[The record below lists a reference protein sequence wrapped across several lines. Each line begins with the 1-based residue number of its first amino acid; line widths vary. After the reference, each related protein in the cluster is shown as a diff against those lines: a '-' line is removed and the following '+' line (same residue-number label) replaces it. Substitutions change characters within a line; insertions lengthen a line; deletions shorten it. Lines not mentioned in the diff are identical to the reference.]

1 MGAFDDLVKKPKEP
15 NTNGFRMAAQEGG
28 FFDNILPATGAMM
41 YAPVLGVRQML
52 GKATPQEVSDWS
64 SSVRELSDT
73 AGGMLGSI
81 IGGAALPVA
90 AATLAGPTA
99 ATVLPAAGM
108 GAAFGFAEPVEEGE
122 TRLGNTMKGAA
133 FNAAIPAAVATGTVV
148 KRALIDPFR
157 QKGQE
162 AMAGRVLNRFASD
175 AVKAADAATTPKHFV
190 PGSVPTL
197 AEATLDP
204 GLATLQATLK
214 SADPVTAK
222 AALINRSQQNSQAQL
237 DALRRVSGTAQDLSR
252 AVAERGKTAAANY
265 GQAFAQ
271 GIDQDMAE
279 AVAPQIQNLVSRL
292 PDGVI
297 NEAKALA
304 RMQGLGMD
312 ETGSVQGLH
321 YVKLALDTRIANAK
335 GPEKAILNG
344 LKDDFLSTLE
354 DVAPAY
360 KTAMTKYAEQSKP
373 INAMQ
378 TGQKLY
384 NKVTS
389 ALMEGTEGQ
398 TIKPEVFA
406 NALRD
411 EVSLVKAAT
420 GREATLRQLFPDA
433 DIQTLNAI
441 KKDLQRQVQASRLG
455 RVDGSPTAQ
464 YLVGQDILRQSL
476 GPVGLPQGF
485 AENALVTNFLNRPAS
500 FALKAPEEQV
510 RGLLAQSLTNPP
522 LAASL
527 MRRAQQPG
535 LTERLLDNRAYQ
547 MLAPT
552 SGLVGLPVGG
562 LLMQP
567 PQQ

>member
-1 MGAFDDLVKKPKEP
+1 MGAFDDLTQKQKKDADS
-15 NTNGFRMAAQEGG
+15 NGFRTAAQEGSAWQ
-28 FFDNILPATGAMM
+28 NLTAATGALM
-41 YAPVLGVRQML
+41 YSPVLGVRQML
-52 GKATPQEVSDWS
+52 GQTTPQEVNDWS
-64 SSVRELSDT
+64 QSVRELTKTPS
-73 AGGMLGSI
+73 GMIGSI

-90 AATLAGPTA
+90 ATTLAGPSA
-99 ATVLPAAGM
+99 ASLVPAIGLGAAM
-108 GAAFGFAEPVEEGE
+108 GATEPVEEGE
-122 TRLGNTMKGAA
+122 TRLGNSFKGAA
-133 FNAAIPAAVATGTVV
+133 FNAAIPALVAGGTAV

-157 QKGQE
+157 KSGQE

-175 AVKAADAATTPKHFV
+175 ATKAADAATTPKQFV

-204 GLATLQATLK
+204 GLSTLQATLK
-214 SADPVTAK
+214 ATDPVTAK
-222 AALINRSQQNSQAQL
+222 AALVGRAQQNAQAQL
-237 DALRRVSGTAQDLSR
+237 DALRKVGGTPQDLQR
-252 AVAERGKTAAANY
+252 AIAERGKTAATNY

-292 PDGVI
+292 PEGVM
-297 NEAKALA
+297 NEAKSLA
-304 RMQGLGMD
+304 KMQGMALD
-312 ETGSVQGLH
+312 DAGSVQGLH
-321 YVKLALDTRIANAK
+321 YVKLALDTRIANAR
-335 GPEKAILNG
+335 GPEKAILSQ
-344 LKDDFLSTLE
+344 LKEDFLGTLE

-389 ALMEGTEGQ
+389 ALMEGTDGQ

-406 NALRD
+406 NAMRD

-464 YLVGQDILRQSL
+464 YLVGQDILRQNL

-485 AENALVTNFLNRPAS
+485 AESSLVTNFLNRPAS

-510 RGLLAQSLTNPP
+510 RGLLAQSVTNPP

-547 MLAPT
+547 LLAPAT
-552 SGLVGLPVGG
+552 GTVSGG

-567 PQQ
+567 PQ